1 MILNGFI
8 YAFFGLA
15 ILGVMAFIIFGGIE
29 KLGEK
34 FPKIQDFLEN
44 MFSSKEE

>member
-1 MILNGFI
+1 MILEGFI

-15 ILGVMAFIIFGGIE
+15 ILGTIAVIIFGGIE

-34 FPKIQDFLEN
+34 FPKIQEFLEN
-44 MFSSKEE
+44 MFSSEED